1 MFNEGIKRLVK
12 IAHTKKTTVNTLF
25 PNWRKP
31 SFFRGKKSEE
41 KNLRNFKKALDFRLC
56 YGMMRTE
63 N

>member
-1 MFNEGIKRLVK
+1 MFYEEIGALVK

-25 PNWRKP
+25 LSWRKQ